1 MNKTQVILF
10 GSIGIVIVLA
20 ILLILG
26 VIPGLKQNVS
36 SASADMLLW
45 DFGSSP
51 EIWTQTIGVYKA
63 ANPNI
68 NITYVQ
74 KDPNRFEEE
83 LLNALASGKAPD
95 IWTIKQSWILKHKD
109 KIFPFPEVSLQ
120 FSKTDYQ
127 RLFADTS
134 FSFIQDKQIIALP
147 TSIDTLALFYNKDIF
162 NSENIPNPPST
173 WDDMLAVV
181 KKTTKR
187 SAVGN
192 IIQGGV
198 AMGTIKNINHGVDV
212 VSALLLQNGNSILDP
227 ESKTSDLGNQESSN
241 AIEFY
246 RSFSDSGKKNYS
258 WSDEMPSSLDAF
270 AEEKVSMAFGFSTDY
285 PLIKAKNPRLNFAIA
300 ALPQQNDSTIK
311 TNYGV
316 TTGLTVSRN
325 SKNPLEAWRFILY
338 ATTDPT
344 AIKFY
349 LNGTGKPPA
358 YRPYVN
364 ADILPP
370 YGEVFQKQV
379 LSAKS
384 WLQPDEDKVSSVFQN
399 MIQSARGNA
408 SSINQVA
415 DSAAGQLEQMLVP

>member
-187 SAVGN
+187 SAAGN

-258 WSDEMPSSLDAF
+258 WSDEMPSSLNAF

-316 TTGLTVSRN
+316 TTGL
-325 SKNPLEAWRFILY
+325 
-338 ATTDPT
+338 
-344 AIKFY
+344 
-349 LNGTGKPPA
+349 
-358 YRPYVN
+358 
-364 ADILPP
+364 
-370 YGEVFQKQV
+370 
-379 LSAKS
+379 
-384 WLQPDEDKVSSVFQN
+384 
-399 MIQSARGNA
+399 
-408 SSINQVA
+408 
-415 DSAAGQLEQMLVP
+415 